1 MSPSLAIPLLLL
13 LSLPAQA
20 QVYKCQS
27 ASQQTIYSNMPCPA
41 GNVEVMTDIKLNDP
55 QSNPAGNSS
64 NLMRQLDSAVKTAIL
79 AGDLN
84 RAQALATTYEHKQW
98 VAEAISKEASQ
109 PQKSEALLKA
119 ELAASSDCAVA
130 RRNLEAA
137 SNASLPDA
145 EILNAKTSLMH
156 AACGSTEPIIVQQ
169 QVQPSFGYGYGPRYG
184 YKHPQRFGYNDY
196 NKPHQYHGQRPA
208 KPDIKHRPGYKTQS
222 NKSQLKLQP
231 KFGASL
237 ELTSF
242 RQQSSR

>member
-1 MSPSLAIPLLLL
+1 MSPFLAIPLLLL

-27 ASQQTIYSNMPCPA
+27 ANQQTIYSDTPCPA
-41 GNVEVMTDIKLNDP
+41 GNIEVMTNIKLNDP
-55 QSNPAGNSS
+55 QSNPSSNSS
-64 NLMRQLDSAVKTAIL
+64 SLMRQLDSAVKTAIL
-79 AGDLN
+79 AGDLD

-98 VAEAISKEASQ
+98 VADAISKQASQ
-109 PQKSEALLKA
+109 PQKSETLLKA
-119 ELAASSDCAVA
+119 ELAASSDCAAA

-156 AACGSTEPIIVQQ
+156 AACGTTEPVIVQQ
-169 QVQPSFGYGYGPRYG
+169 QVQPSFGYGYGHRYG
-184 YKHPQRFGYNDY
+184 YKHPQRLGHNDY
-196 NKPHQYHGQRPA
+196 NKPYQYQGQRPHS
-208 KPDIKHRPGYKTQS
+208 KPDIKHKS
-222 NKSQLKLQP
+222 NSKSQLKLQP

-242 RQQSSR
+242 RQQSAR